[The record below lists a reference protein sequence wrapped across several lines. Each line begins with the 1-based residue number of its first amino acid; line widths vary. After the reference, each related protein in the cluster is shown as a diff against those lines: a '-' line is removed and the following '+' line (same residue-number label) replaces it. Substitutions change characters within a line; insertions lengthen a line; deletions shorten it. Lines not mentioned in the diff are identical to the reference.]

1 MNNLNLC
8 HAPSRNMTRAGGE
21 KGSGI
26 HPLGS
31 PAPIHRVTQDQSD
44 SHSLSCWLDDWA
56 AVLVLH
62 CQLFSQPVGQPPC
75 VPPSPPHTS
84 SSIWCAQLS
93 VFIKSG
99 FGLPPFYFFPF
110 CCDRLSGCLSPALG
124 LFIQSQQRCVLKW
137 AFKTQSGNVIFLLLM
152 RP

>member
-1 MNNLNLC
+1 MSDLNLR
-8 HAPSRNMTRAGGE
+8 HAPSQNMHKNWHVQEGK

-75 VPPSPPHTS
+75 VPPSPGHTS
-84 SSIWCAQLS
+84 SSIWSARLS
-93 VFIKSG
+93 LFIKSG
-99 FGLPPFYFFPF
+99 FGLRLFFLPSF
-110 CCDRLSGCLSPALG
+110 AVTDSLVVCHLRSACLYKW
-124 LFIQSQQRCVLKW
+124 VKW
-137 AFKTQSGNVIFLLLM
+137 AFKTQSGIFIFLLLM